1 METATEAN
9 ASEATI
15 HHEPTHHRLV
25 EEIATRVEERLV
37 AKFARWLVVNL
48 FIVLGLLATVIGTY
62 YSLDNRITETKRVDE
77 LQDRLLM
84 SHQQDNH
91 QLRNDIMSEM
101 RDLKRGQDEINRF
114 LRDHNTE
121 MNARLKKVP

>member
-1 METATEAN
+1 MSEGTTEAHPMS
-9 ASEATI
+9 AEHS
-15 HHEPTHHRLV
+15 HHRLV
-25 EEIATRVEERLV
+25 EEIATRVEEKLV
-37 AKFARWLVVNL
+37 AKFARWLAVNL

-62 YSLDNRITETKRVDE
+62 YSLDNRIAETKRIDE
-77 LQDRLLM
+77 LQDRLLT
-84 SHQQDNH
+84 SHQQENH

-121 MNARLKKVP
+121 MNARLKKAP

>member
-1 METATEAN
+1 METTTDTTTVE
-9 ASEATI
+9 TTTV
-15 HHEPTHHRLV
+15 HESTHHRLV
-25 EEIATRVEERLV
+25 EEIATRVEEKLV
-37 AKFARWLVVNL
+37 AKFARWLLINSLV
-48 FIVLGLLATVIGTY
+48 VLGLVASVIGTY
-62 YSLDNRITETKRVDE
+62 YSLDNRINETKRIDE

-84 SHQQDNH
+84 NH
-91 QLRNDIMSEM
+91 QNDNQALRNDLLTEI

>member
-1 METATEAN
+1 METTTDTTAVET
-9 ASEATI
+9 TT
-15 HHEPTHHRLV
+15 HHESTHHRLV
-25 EEIATRVEERLV
+25 EEIASRVEEKLV
-37 AKFARWLVVNL
+37 AKFARWLAVNL
-48 FIVLGLLATVIGTY
+48 FIVLGLLASLIGTY

-84 SHQQDNH
+84 NHQQDNAA
-91 QLRNDIMSEM
+91 LRADLLTEI

-121 MNARLKKVP
+121 MNARLKKAP